1 MNTAEGQLAS
11 NKGFS
16 LFLTLTIII
25 IISSLITS
33 FFLISNLHSWRLKK
47 RINWE
52 QAFYIAS
59 SGMTRS
65 MQSPPSSEYENKDS
79 LFGGYLTTEAE
90 FKKGFMSIVTTGKF
104 KNEQVSMQSE
114 FGSELDSSIS
124 AYGAILE
131 VDKNPEIYGS
141 IEGTIKIRCP
151 LPELN
156 SSAIKDKISSSVA
169 YLQSPYQADTE
180 LFSPQLFYDA
190 GDIPSQE
197 IIYVND
203 AVFFRDGTF
212 DYPKTIISTS
222 DIIVEN
228 GILKELTLIA
238 YGEVRIQYDSKLHNV
253 SIFSPNSV
261 TLSGYSYFSGEII
274 SQQEIRV
281 AEYATIAESSVL
293 IGEGETNHIRFTE
306 SSSFSGTAISTA
318 EKTIA
323 GAHQNAITIERY
335 AQCRGL
341 IYSSGKVSVKG
352 ELEGL
357 VCAHS
362 FYGRSS
368 SGYYGNVIEG
378 DIIYGIPESM
388 VPSAYIKT
396 QNFKRKSWKLIE
408 KKSHTEKN

>member
-1 MNTAEGQLAS
+1 MNTAEGQSAS

-25 IISSLITS
+25 VISSLITG
-33 FFLISNLHSWRLKK
+33 FIMISNSHSWRLKR

-59 SGMTRS
+59 SGMIKS
-65 MQSPPSSEYENKDS
+65 MYTPPSSEYENKDS
-79 LFGGYLTTEAE
+79 LFGGYLTTEAK
-90 FKKGFMSIVTTGKF
+90 FKKGFMSIVTIGEF
-104 KNEQVSMQSE
+104 RNEKVSMLSE
-114 FGSELDSSIS
+114 FGSELDSNIS
-124 AYGAILE
+124 ESGAILE
-131 VDKNPEIYGS
+131 IDRDPEIYGS
-141 IEGTIKIRCP
+141 IDGDIKTGHL

-156 SSAIKDKISSSVA
+156 SSIINDKISLFLG
-169 YLQSPYQADTE
+169 YLQTPYQADTE
-180 LFSPQLFYDA
+180 LFSPQLFYEA
-190 GDIPSQE
+190 GDIPNKE

-228 GILKELTLIA
+228 AILKELTLIA
-238 YGEVRIQYDSKLHNV
+238 YGDVKIQYDSELHNV
-253 SIFSPNSV
+253 SIFSPSYVN
-261 TLSGYSYFSGEII
+261 LSGYSYFSGEII

-281 AEYATIAESSVL
+281 AEYARIAESSVL
-293 IGEGETNHIRFTE
+293 ICEGETNKIRFIDL
-306 SSSFSGTAISTA
+306 SSFSGTAISTA
-318 EKTIA
+318 EKKIA
-323 GAHQNAITIERY
+323 GAYQNCIIIERY
-335 AQCRGL
+335 ACCRGL

-368 SGYYGNVIEG
+368 SGFYGNVIEG
-378 DIIYGIPESM
+378 DIISGIPESM
-388 VPSAYIKT
+388 VLSAYIKT
-396 QNFKRKSWKLIE
+396 DKFKRKSWKLIG
-408 KKSHTEKN
+408 KR

>member
-1 MNTAEGQLAS
+1 MNTAEGPSAS

-25 IISSLITS
+25 IISSLITT
-33 FFLISNLHSWRLKK
+33 FLLINNLESWRLSK

-59 SGMTRS
+59 SGMTQS
-65 MQSPPSSEYENKDS
+65 MKNPPHLEYENTDS
-79 LFGGYLTTEAE
+79 LFGGYLTTEAK
-90 FKKGFMSIVTTGKF
+90 FKKGFMNIVTTGKF
-104 KNEQVSMQSE
+104 KNQEVSMLSE

-124 AYGAILE
+124 ESGAILE
-131 VDKNPEIYGS
+131 IDKEPEIYGS
-141 IEGTIKIRCP
+141 IDGDIKTGHL

-156 SSAIKDKISSSVA
+156 SSIIKDKISLFLA
-169 YLQSPYQADTE
+169 YLQTPYQADTE
-180 LFSPQLFYDA
+180 LFSPQLFYEKS
-190 GDIPSQE
+190 DIPNKE

-228 GILKELTLIA
+228 GVLKELTLIA
-238 YGEVRIQYDSKLHNV
+238 YGEVRIQYDSELHNV
-253 SIFSPNSV
+253 SVFSPNSV
-261 TLSGYSYFSGEII
+261 ILSGYSYFSGEII

-281 AEYATIAESSVL
+281 AEYAKVAESSVL

-323 GAHQNAITIERY
+323 GAHRNAITIEKY
-335 AQCRGL
+335 ARCRGL

-357 VCAHS
+357 ICAHS
-362 FYGRSS
+362 FYGRIS
-368 SGYYGNVIEG
+368 SGPSRSHYGNAIEG
-378 DIIYGIPESM
+378 DIISGIPEAI

-396 QNFKRKSWKLIE
+396 QKFKRKTWKLIG
-408 KKSHTEKN
+408 KR

>member
-16 LFLTLTIII
+16 LLLTLTIII

-33 FFLISNLHSWRLKK
+33 FLLLNNLHRWKLNK

-65 MQSPPSSEYENKDS
+65 IQSPPTSEYENKDS
-79 LFGGYLTTEAE
+79 LFGGHLTTEAK
-90 FKKGFMSIVTTGKF
+90 FKKGFMSIITTGKF
-104 KNEQVSMQSE
+104 KNEEVSMQSE
-114 FGSELDSSIS
+114 FGSELDSIIS
-124 AYGAILE
+124 EYGVILE
-131 VDKNPEIYGS
+131 VDKKPEIYGA
-141 IEGTIKIRCP
+141 IEGKIKIGHP

-156 SSAIKDKISSSVA
+156 KSAIEDKISYFTA
-169 YLQSPYQADTE
+169 HLQSPYQADTE
-180 LFSPQLFYDA
+180 LFSPQIFYEESDL
-190 GDIPSQE
+190 PNKE
-197 IIYVND
+197 VIYVND
-203 AVFFRDGTF
+203 AVFLRDGIF
-212 DYPKTIISTS
+212 DQPKIIISTS

-238 YGEVRIQYDSKLHNV
+238 YGEIKIQYDSELRNV

-274 SQQEIRV
+274 SQQEIRA
-281 AEYATIAESSVL
+281 AEYATISESSVL
-293 IGEGETNHIRFTE
+293 IGEGETNRIKFTE

-323 GAHQNAITIERY
+323 GAYQNVITIERY
-335 AQCRGL
+335 SNCRGI

-352 ELEGL
+352 ELKGL

-378 DIIYGIPESM
+378 EIISGIPESL
-388 VPSAYIKT
+388 VPSVFIKT
-396 QNFKRKSWKLIE
+396 QKLKRKSWEIIE
-408 KKSHTEKN
+408 KREN

>member
-1 MNTAEGQLAS
+1 MNTAEEQSAS

-33 FFLISNLHSWRLKK
+33 FILVSNLHSWRLKK
-47 RINWE
+47 RINRE

-59 SGMTRS
+59 SGMTRL
-65 MQSPPSSEYENKDS
+65 MQAPPSAEYKNTDS
-79 LFGGYLTTEAE
+79 LFSGTLTTEAKY
-90 FKKGFMSIVTTGKF
+90 KKGFMSISTTGEF
-104 KNEQVSMQSE
+104 KNEKVSMRSE

-124 AYGAILE
+124 EYGAIIE
-131 VDKNPEIYGS
+131 IDKNPEIYGS
-141 IEGTIKIRCP
+141 IDGKIKKGHL

-156 SSAIKDKISSSVA
+156 LSIIKDKISSSIA
-169 YLQSPYQADTE
+169 YLQSPFQADTE
-180 LFSPQLFYDA
+180 LFSPQLFYEEM
-190 GDIPSQE
+190 DIPNKE
-197 IIYVND
+197 IIFVND
-203 AVFFRDGTF
+203 AVFFRDGIF
-212 DYPKTIISTS
+212 DQPKTIISTS

-228 GILKELTLIA
+228 AILKKLTLIA
-238 YGEVRIQYDSKLHNV
+238 YGEVRIQYDSELHDV

-261 TLSGYSYFSGEII
+261 ILSGYSYFSGEII

-293 IGEGETNHIRFTE
+293 IGEGETNRIKFTE
-306 SSSFSGTAISTA
+306 SSSFSGTAISVA

-323 GAHQNAITIERY
+323 GAYQNSITIERY
-335 AQCRGL
+335 ARGRGL
-341 IYSSGKVSVKG
+341 IYSSGKASVKG
-352 ELEGL
+352 KLEGI

-378 DIIYGIPESM
+378 NIISGLPESLI
-388 VPSAYIKT
+388 PSAYIKT
-396 QNFKRKSWKLIE
+396 QKFKRKSWELIE
-408 KKSHTEKN
+408 KK

>member
-1 MNTAEGQLAS
+1 MNTAEGQSAS

-33 FFLISNLHSWRLKK
+33 FLLISNLNSWRLNK

-59 SGMTRS
+59 SGMTKS
-65 MQSPPSSEYENKDS
+65 IQNPPTSEYENSDS
-79 LFGGYLTTEAE
+79 LFGGYLTTEAK
-90 FKKGFMSIVTTGKF
+90 FKEGFMSILTTGKF
-104 KNEQVSMQSE
+104 KNQEVSMLSE
-114 FGSELDSSIS
+114 FGSELDSSINES
-124 AYGAILE
+124 GAILE
-131 VDKNPEIYGS
+131 INKKPEIYGS
-141 IEGTIKIRCP
+141 IDGNIQIGHF

-156 SSAIKDKISSSVA
+156 SSAIKNEISLSLA
-169 YLQSPYQADTE
+169 YLQSPYKADTE
-180 LFSPQLFYDA
+180 LFSPQIFYEA
-190 GDIPSQE
+190 SDIPDKE

-203 AVFFRDGTF
+203 AVFFRDGIF

-228 GILKELTLIA
+228 GILRELTLIA
-238 YGEVRIQYDSKLHNV
+238 YGEVRIQYDSDLYNV
-253 SIFSPNSV
+253 SIFSPSSV
-261 TLSGYSYFSGEII
+261 ILSGYSYFSGEII

-281 AEYATIAESSVL
+281 ADYAEVAESSVL
-293 IGEGETNHIRFTE
+293 IGEGETNRIRFTE

-323 GAHQNAITIERY
+323 GAHQNAITLERY
-335 AQCRGL
+335 AQCRGIL
-341 IYSSGKVSVKG
+341 YSSGKVSVKG
-352 ELEGL
+352 KLEGL

-378 DIIYGIPESM
+378 DIIFGIPESL

-396 QNFKRKSWKLIE
+396 KRLKRKSWKIIE
-408 KKSHTEKN
+408 TKH

>member
-1 MNTAEGQLAS
+1 MNTVEGQSAS

-16 LFLTLTIII
+16 LFLTLTILI
-25 IISSLITS
+25 IISSLITT
-33 FFLISNLHSWRLKK
+33 FLLISNLHSWRLNK

-59 SGMTRS
+59 SGMIKS
-65 MQSPPSSEYENKDS
+65 MQSPPSSEYKNTDS

-104 KNEQVSMQSE
+104 KNEETSMLSE
-114 FGSELDSSIS
+114 FGAEFDSSIYES
-124 AYGAILE
+124 GAILE
-131 VDKNPEIYGS
+131 IERNPEIYGS
-141 IEGTIKIRCP
+141 IDGDIKTGHI

-156 SSAIKDKISSSVA
+156 SSVIQDEISLSLA

-180 LFSPQLFYDA
+180 LFSPQIFYDA
-190 GDIPSQE
+190 VDIPDKE

-212 DYPKTIISTS
+212 DSPKTIISTS

-228 GILKELTLIA
+228 GVLKELALIA
-238 YGEVRIQYDSKLHNV
+238 YGEVRIQYDSELYNV

-261 TLSGYSYFSGEII
+261 ILSGYSYFSGEII

-281 AEYATIAESSVL
+281 ADYATIAESSVL
-293 IGEGETNHIRFTE
+293 IGEGETNRIRFTE

-323 GAHQNAITIERY
+323 GAYQNSITIERY
-335 AQCRGL
+335 ANCRGL

-368 SGYYGNVIEG
+368 SGHYGNVIEG
-378 DIIYGIPESM
+378 NIIHGIPESI

-396 QNFKRKSWKLIE
+396 QKFKRKSWKLIE
-408 KKSHTEKN
+408 KKE

>member
-1 MNTAEGQLAS
+1 MNTVEGQSAS

-16 LFLTLTIII
+16 LFLTLTILI
-25 IISSLITS
+25 IISSLITT
-33 FFLISNLHSWRLKK
+33 FLLISNLHSWRLNK

-59 SGMTRS
+59 SGMIKS
-65 MQSPPSSEYENKDS
+65 MQSPPSSEYKNTDS

-104 KNEQVSMQSE
+104 KNEETSMLSE
-114 FGSELDSSIS
+114 FGAEFDSSIYES
-124 AYGAILE
+124 GAILE
-131 VDKNPEIYGS
+131 IERNPEIYGS
-141 IEGTIKIRCP
+141 IDGDIKTGHI

-156 SSAIKDKISSSVA
+156 SSVIQDEISLSLA

-190 GDIPSQE
+190 DDIPDKE

-212 DYPKTIISTS
+212 DSPKTIISTS

-228 GILKELTLIA
+228 GVLKELALIA
-238 YGEVRIQYDSKLHNV
+238 YGEVRIQYDSELYNV

-261 TLSGYSYFSGEII
+261 ILSGYSYFSGEII

-281 AEYATIAESSVL
+281 ADYATIAESSVL
-293 IGEGETNHIRFTE
+293 IGEGETNRIRFTE

-323 GAHQNAITIERY
+323 GAYQNSITIERY
-335 AQCRGL
+335 ANCRGL

-368 SGYYGNVIEG
+368 SGHYGNVIEG
-378 DIIYGIPESM
+378 NIIHGIPESI

-396 QNFKRKSWKLIE
+396 QKFKRKSWKLIE
-408 KKSHTEKN
+408 KKE

>member
-1 MNTAEGQLAS
+1 MNTAKGQSIS

-33 FFLISNLHSWRLKK
+33 FLLISNSYSWRLNK
-47 RINWE
+47 RLNWE

-59 SGMTRS
+59 SGTTKS
-65 MQSPPSSEYENKDS
+65 MINPPSSEYKSTDS
-79 LFGGYLTTEAE
+79 LFGGYLTTEAA
-90 FKKGFMSIVTTGKF
+90 FKKGFVSIGTSGEF
-104 KNEQVSMQSE
+104 KNEKVSMLSE
-114 FGSELDSSIS
+114 FGSSFDSSVS

-131 VDKNPEIYGS
+131 AEKTPEIYGS
-141 IEGTIKIRCP
+141 MEGEIKTGHV

-156 SSAIKDKISSSVA
+156 TPAIENEISKYTG
-169 YLQSPYQADTE
+169 YLQSPHQADTE
-180 LFSPQLFYDA
+180 LFSPQIFYDA
-190 GDIPSQE
+190 NDIPSQE
-197 IIYVND
+197 MIFVND
-203 AVFFRDGTF
+203 VVFIRDGTF
-212 DYPKTIISTS
+212 NYPKTIISTS

-228 GILKELTLIA
+228 AFLKELTLVA
-238 YGEVRIQYDSKLHNV
+238 YGEVRIQYDSELHNV

-274 SQQEIRV
+274 SQQEIRA
-281 AEYATIAESSVL
+281 AEYVIISESSVL
-293 IGEGETNHIRFTE
+293 IGEGETNKIRFTE

-323 GAHQNAITIERY
+323 GAYQNSITTEKYTR
-335 AQCRGL
+335 CEGL
-341 IYSSGKVSVKG
+341 IYSSGKASIKG
-352 ELEGL
+352 KLEGM

-378 DIIYGIPESM
+378 DIISGIPESI

-396 QNFKRKSWKLIE
+396 PKFKRKSWKIIE
-408 KKSHTEKN
+408 PKH

>member
-1 MNTAEGQLAS
+1 MNTAEGQSIS

-33 FFLISNLHSWRLKK
+33 FLLISNSQNWRLNK
-47 RINWE
+47 RLNWE

-59 SGMTRS
+59 SGMIKS
-65 MQSPPSSEYENKDS
+65 MENPPSSEYENIDS

-90 FKKGFMSIVTTGKF
+90 FKRGFMSIVTSGKF
-104 KNEQVSMQSE
+104 KNEEVYMLSE
-114 FGSELDSSIS
+114 FGSNFDSSVS

-141 IEGTIKIRCP
+141 IEGAIKIGHV

-156 SSAIKDKISSSVA
+156 TSAIENRISLFNA

-180 LFSPQLFYDA
+180 LFSPQIFYDA
-190 GDIPSQE
+190 SDIPNKE
-197 IIYVND
+197 ITYIND

-228 GILKELTLIA
+228 ALLKELTLIA
-238 YGEVRIQYDSKLHNV
+238 YGEVRIQYDSELHNV

-281 AEYATIAESSVL
+281 SEYATIAESSVL
-293 IGEGETNHIRFTE
+293 IGEGETNKIRFTE

-318 EKTIA
+318 KKTIA

-335 AQCRGL
+335 SRCRGL
-341 IYSSGKVSVKG
+341 IYSSGKASIEG
-352 ELEGL
+352 DLEGL

-368 SGYYGNVIEG
+368 SGHYGNVLVG
-378 DIIYGIPESM
+378 DIISGIPGSL

-396 QNFKRKSWKLIE
+396 KNLKMKSWKLIE
-408 KKSHTEKN
+408 KNH